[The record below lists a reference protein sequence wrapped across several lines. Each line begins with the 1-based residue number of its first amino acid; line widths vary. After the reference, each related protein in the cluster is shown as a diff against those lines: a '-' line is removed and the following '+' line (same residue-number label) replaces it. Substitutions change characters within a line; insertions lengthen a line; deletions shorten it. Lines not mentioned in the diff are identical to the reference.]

1 MNNRP
6 FRLRRQ
12 RGAVLVEFAVVLPV
26 AFLLFMAFLEISHA
40 LLLQH
45 SVDTAAYEGARHA
58 MVPGAKASE
67 AVIAASKLCKSARL
81 KDYQV
86 IVDPEVITE
95 ETPFITVRVEIP
107 VSSNALGGS
116 FFFKSKRLSSQVTL
130 MCERP
135 PMVQLTGIPVLGTKI
150 KKLKS
155 SGLGVGLTT
164 APALQKN
171 P

>member
-135 PMVQLTGIPVLGTKI
+135 PMIQLTGIPKI
-150 KKLKS
+150 REEANLLRVNVA
-155 SGLGVGLTT
+155 GLGVSL
-164 APALQKN
+164 
-171 P
+171 

>member
-1 MNNRP
+1 MNPVTKRP
-6 FRLRRQ
+6 IPSRRQ
-12 RGAVLVEFAVVLPV
+12 QGAVLVEFAVVLPI
-26 AFLLFMAFLEISHA
+26 AFLLFMAFLEISHT

-67 AVIAASKLCKSARL
+67 AVIAASKLCKAARL
-81 KDYQV
+81 KNYQV

-95 ETPFITVRVEIP
+95 QTPFITVRVEIP

-116 FFFKSKRLSSQVTL
+116 FFFKSKRLWSQVTL

-135 PMVQLTGIPVLGTKI
+135 PMIQLTGIP
-150 KKLKS
+150 KLQEGADLLRVNVA
-155 SGLGVGLTT
+155 GLGVSL
-164 APALQKN
+164 
-171 P
+171 

>member
-116 FFFKSKRLSSQVTL
+116 FFFKSKRLSSRVTL

-135 PMVQLTGIPVLGTKI
+135 PMIQLTGIPKI
-150 KKLKS
+150 REEANLLRVNVA
-155 SGLGVGLTT
+155 GLGVSL
-164 APALQKN
+164 
-171 P
+171 